1 MQVLYQDEAINYES
15 RYLKDSNGHVTCTKY
30 TVKEFDIQLFKNMR
44 EGGLEHQSR
53 MAERMQ
59 GWKLEE
65 EKGGRDIVVMRT
77 QLPWPLKSRFMI
89 SCLYHTE

>member
-44 EGGLEHQSR
+44 EGGLEH
-53 MAERMQ
+53 
-59 GWKLEE
+59 
-65 EKGGRDIVVMRT
+65 
-77 QLPWPLKSRFMI
+77 
-89 SCLYHTE
+89 